1 MLSPSVWNILYA
13 VAAVGVVVVVM
24 MISFQFVDT
33 GADTIK
39 SKETAVT
46 RIVKQAQGALETAAG
61 MKSRH
66 RAALE
71 AQRVVGMLDAARS
84 IADDEDIEE
93 QSGVLVRELLQAARD
108 AARPLQQPAPKSSK
122 SSNSS
127 RPQRQA
133 GGQLSSA
140 GRARVF

>member
-13 VAAVGVVVVVM
+13 VAAVGVVVVIM

-33 GADTIK
+33 GTDTIK

-46 RIVKQAQGALETAAG
+46 RIVKQAQEALETAAG
-61 MKSRH
+61 MKSKH

-93 QSGVLVRELLQAARD
+93 QSGILVRELHQAARG
-108 AARPLQQPAPKSSK
+108 AARALQPVSTK
-122 SSNSS
+122 SS

-133 GGQLSSA
+133 GSQLSSV